1 MHYPNNIKKEFTT
14 NELANQHTSHSKRG
28 MNLEN
33 ALNISNEFYRSKD
46 IALIYKKPTPI
57 GVVDVS
63 YANHKKT
70 IEKAYFKEQ
79 STLDYNGLY
88 RGKYIEFDAKET
100 LNKTSFPLPNIH
112 SHQTTQI
119 RNVIKHGGI
128 VFLIIRMNN
137 INYLLTGEDY
147 INYIDSEDRK
157 SISYNYIKEK
167 AYVIKEGY
175 QPQLD
180 YLKIIDEVYFEGRLD
195 YGRN

>member
-1 MHYPNNIKKEFTT
+1 MQYPNNIKKSYTK
-14 NELANQHTSHSKRG
+14 LSVSHSNRG

-33 ALNISNEFYRSKD
+33 ALNISNEYYLRTDK
-46 IALIYKKPTPI
+46 ALIYKKPTPI

-63 YANHKKT
+63 YKNHKKT

-88 RGKYIEFDAKET
+88 RGRYIEFDAKET
-100 LNKTSFPLPNIH
+100 LNKTAFPLSNIH
-112 SHQTTQI
+112 EHQTNQI

-128 VFLIIRMNN
+128 IFLVIRMNN

-147 INYIDSEDRK
+147 IYYIDNNNRK
-157 SISYNYIKEK
+157 SISYNYIQEK
-167 AYVIKEGY
+167 AHIIKAAY

-180 YLKIIDEVYFEGRLD
+180 YLSVVDKIYFKGE
-195 YGRN
+195 

>member
-1 MHYPNNIKKEFTT
+1 
-14 NELANQHTSHSKRG
+14 
-28 MNLEN
+28 MNLES
-33 ALNISNEFYRSKD
+33 ALNQSNEYYLRND

-63 YANHKKT
+63 YKNHKKV

-100 LNKTSFPLPNIH
+100 LNKTSFPLSNIH
-112 SHQTTQI
+112 EHQTTQI
-119 RNVIKHGGI
+119 RDVIRHKGI

-137 INYLLTGEDY
+137 YNYLLCGEDY
-147 INYIDSEDRK
+147 INYIDSNVRK
-157 SISYNYIKEK
+157 SISYDYIKEK
-167 AYVIKEGY
+167 AHIIKETY

-180 YLKIIDEVYFEGRLD
+180 YLKIVDKVYFEGE
-195 YGRN
+195 

>member
-1 MHYPNNIKKEFTT
+1 MQYPNNIKKDFTK
-14 NELANQHTSHSKRG
+14 LSISHSNRG

-33 ALNISNEFYRSKD
+33 ELNLSNEYYLKKD

-63 YANHKKT
+63 YSNHKKT
-70 IEKAYFKEQ
+70 IEKAYFKEP

-100 LNKTSFPLPNIH
+100 LSKTSFPLSNIH
-112 SHQTTQI
+112 VHQTTQI

-137 INYLLTGEDY
+137 LTYLLTGEDY
-147 INYIDSEDRK
+147 INYIDTEKRK
-157 SISYNYIKEK
+157 SISYSYIQNK
-167 AYVIKEGY
+167 AYIIKNSY

-180 YLKIIDEVYFEGRLD
+180 YLKIVDEIYFKGE
-195 YGRN
+195 

>member
-1 MHYPNNIKKEFTT
+1 MRYPNNINKSYAK
-14 NELANQHTSHSKRG
+14 LSVSHSNRG

-33 ALNISNEFYRSKD
+33 ALNISNEYYLRKD
-46 IALIYKKPTPI
+46 KALIYKKPTPI

-63 YANHKKT
+63 YQNHKKI

-100 LNKTSFPLPNIH
+100 LNKTSFPLSNIH
-112 SHQTTQI
+112 EHQTKQI

-137 INYLLTGEDY
+137 LNYLLTGEDY
-147 INYIDSEDRK
+147 IEYIDNNDRK
-157 SISYNYIKEK
+157 SISYKYIEK
-167 AYVIKEGY
+167 KAHVIKESY

-180 YLKIIDEVYFEGRLD
+180 YLKTVDEIYFKGE
-195 YGRN
+195 

>member
-1 MHYPNNIKKEFTT
+1 MHYPNNINKSYTK
-14 NELANQHTSHSKRG
+14 LSVSHSNRG

-33 ALNISNEFYRSKD
+33 ALNISNEYYLRTDK
-46 IALIYKKPTPI
+46 ALIYKKPTPI

-63 YANHKKT
+63 YKNHKKT

-100 LNKTSFPLPNIH
+100 LNKTSFPLSNIH
-112 SHQTTQI
+112 EHQTTQI

-128 VFLIIRMNN
+128 IFLVIRMNN

-147 INYIDSEDRK
+147 INYIDNNNRK
-157 SISYNYIKEK
+157 SISYNYIQEK
-167 AYVIKEGY
+167 AHIIKEAY

-180 YLKIIDEVYFEGRLD
+180 YLSVVDKIYFKGE
-195 YGRN
+195 

>member
-1 MHYPNNIKKEFTT
+1 MQYPNNIKKEFTR
-14 NELANQHTSHSKRG
+14 LSVSHSNRG
-28 MNLEN
+28 MNLES
-33 ALNISNEFYRSKD
+33 ALNSSNEYYLRKD

-63 YANHKKT
+63 YKNHKKT

-100 LNKTSFPLPNIH
+100 LNKTSFPLSNIH
-112 SHQTTQI
+112 AHQTTQI
-119 RNVIKHGGI
+119 RQVIKHGGI

-147 INYIDSEDRK
+147 IHYIDTETRK
-157 SISYNYIKEK
+157 SISYSYIQEKAHIIKE
-167 AYVIKEGY
+167 AY

-180 YLKIIDEVYFEGRLD
+180 YLKTVDKIYFKGE
-195 YGRN
+195 

>member
-1 MHYPNNIKKEFTT
+1 MQYPNNIKKCFTK
-14 NELANQHTSHSKRG
+14 LSVSHSNRG

-33 ALNISNEFYRSKD
+33 ALNSSNNYYLKKD
-46 IALIYKKPTPI
+46 YALIYKKPTPI

-63 YANHKKT
+63 YNNHKKT

-100 LNKTSFPLPNIH
+100 LNKTSFPLSNIH
-112 SHQTTQI
+112 EHQTNQI

-147 INYIDSEDRK
+147 ISYIDTTNRK
-157 SISYNYIKEK
+157 SISYKYIQEKAHIIKES
-167 AYVIKEGY
+167 Y

-180 YLKIIDEVYFEGRLD
+180 YLKVVDKVYFEGE
-195 YGRN
+195 

>member
-1 MHYPNNIKKEFTT
+1 MQYPNNIKKSFTK
-14 NELANQHTSHSKRG
+14 LSVSHSNRG

-33 ALNISNEFYRSKD
+33 ALNLSNEYYLKND

-63 YANHKKT
+63 YHNHKKT

-88 RGKYIEFDAKET
+88 RGKYIEYDAKET
-100 LNKTSFPLPNIH
+100 LKKTSFPLSNIH
-112 SHQTTQI
+112 DHQTLQI

-137 INYLLTGEDY
+137 ITYLLTGEDY
-147 INYIDSEDRK
+147 IYYLDTQERK
-157 SISYNYIKEK
+157 SISYNFIKEK
-167 AYVIKEGY
+167 GHIIKEGY
-175 QPQLD
+175 RPQLD
-180 YLKIIDEVYFEGRLD
+180 YLKIVDKIYFEGE
-195 YGRN
+195 

>member
-1 MHYPNNIKKEFTT
+1 MHYPNNSKKEF
-14 NELANQHTSHSKRG
+14 NSINGLANLRKSYGNRG
-28 MNLEN
+28 MNLEAAIN
-33 ALNISNEFYRSKD
+33 SSNEYYLSKD
-46 IALIYKKPTPI
+46 RALIYKKPTPI

-100 LNKTSFPLPNIH
+100 LHKTSFPLSNIH
-112 SHQTTQI
+112 EHQTKQI

-128 VFLIIRMNN
+128 VFLIIRMND

-147 INYIDSEDRK
+147 IYYIDHNDRK
-157 SISYNYIKEK
+157 SISYEFIKKNAHIIKE
-167 AYVIKEGY
+167 AYN
-175 QPQLD
+175 PQLD
-180 YLKIIDEVYFEGRLD
+180 YLEIIDKIYFKGE
-195 YGRN
+195 

>member
-1 MHYPNNIKKEFTT
+1 MQYPNNIKKEFTKL
-14 NELANQHTSHSKRG
+14 NVSHKNRG

-33 ALNISNEFYRSKD
+33 EINASNEYYRNKD
-46 IALIYKKPTPI
+46 RALIFKKPTPI

-63 YANHKKT
+63 YGNHRKT

-100 LNKTSFPLPNIH
+100 LNKTAFPLSNVH
-112 SHQTTQI
+112 EHQTLQI

-147 INYIDSEDRK
+147 IFYIDNEDRK
-157 SISYNYIKEK
+157 SISYKYIEEK
-167 AYVIKEGY
+167 AYVIKEAY
-175 QPQLD
+175 QPRLD
-180 YLKIIDEVYFEGRLD
+180 YLSIVDKVYFKGE
-195 YGRN
+195 

>member
-1 MHYPNNIKKEFTT
+1 MQYPNNIKKEFTK
-14 NELANQHTSHSKRG
+14 LSISHSNRG
-28 MNLEN
+28 MNLED
-33 ALNISNEFYRSKD
+33 ALNRSNEHYLRKD

-63 YANHKKT
+63 YKNHKKI

-100 LNKTSFPLPNIH
+100 LNKTSFPLSNIH
-112 SHQTTQI
+112 EHQTTQI

-137 INYLLTGEDY
+137 ITYLLTGEDY
-147 INYIDSEDRK
+147 INYIDNETRK
-157 SISYNYIKEK
+157 SISYNYIQEYAHIVKET
-167 AYVIKEGY
+167 Y

-180 YLKIIDEVYFEGRLD
+180 YLKVVDKVYFKGE
-195 YGRN
+195 